1 MSMPPEEILF
11 YSGIAVMALAAM
23 FAVAAILVFRSRKKR
38 LTQQLEEEFGARRNE
53 NHR

>member
-11 YSGIAVMALAAM
+11 YSGVAVMVLAAV

-38 LTQQLEEEFGARRNE
+38 LTQQLEGGFGASRNE